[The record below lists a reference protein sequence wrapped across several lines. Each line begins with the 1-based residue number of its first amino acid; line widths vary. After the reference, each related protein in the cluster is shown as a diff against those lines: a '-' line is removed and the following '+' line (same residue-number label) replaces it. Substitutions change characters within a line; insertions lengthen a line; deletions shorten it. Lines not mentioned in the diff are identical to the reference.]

1 MKTKGHHDLGITDE
15 QFYGL
20 VDFFREL
27 IRLDENTEERRLRRN
42 QKVLMQILRSHIH
55 QLKTK
60 NKNELFQQLEGLEK
74 L

>member
-1 MKTKGHHDLGITDE
+1 MKTKNHSKLGLTDE

-27 IRLDENTEERRLRRN
+27 IRLDENAEKRKLWRN
-42 QKVLMQILRSHIH
+42 QKLLVQILKSRI
-55 QLKTK
+55 QRLKAEKKT
-60 NKNELFQQLEGLEK
+60 ELLRQLEGLEK